1 MRLKPVSVVS
11 FLASLLFQFL
21 AGGDGHFIYNG
32 FDGAWLELD
41 GMAVVEPDGKLALT
55 NVTSQLK
62 GSAFHPTP
70 LRFHETNGTVA
81 RSFSAAFVFAIVTDL
96 VTVGGNGLAFFVGP
110 TKNLSMASP
119 SQFLGL
125 FNPQNN
131 GNASNHV
138 FAVELDTI
146 LNPEFRD
153 INSNHVGVDVNGLA
167 SVVAEPAG
175 YYDDDTGDFRNLTL
189 ISGDAMQV
197 WVDYDGRSTVLNV
210 TLAPVEAP
218 RPKKP
223 LISVTVDLSPVLN
236 GTAYVGLSSST
247 GPFRT
252 RHYVLGWSFA
262 LDGAAPPLDYS
273 NLPKPPRIGDSKRR
287 SKARDVILPVA
298 TPILALAV
306 VAGVS
311 LLLWR
316 RLRYAELREEWE
328 VEFGPH
334 RLAYKDLYIATGG
347 FDGKHLLGVGGF
359 GRVYK
364 GVLPASK
371 KEVAVKVVVSHDDAK
386 LGMKQFVAEV
396 VSLGRLRHR
405 NIVQLLGYCRRKG
418 ELLLV
423 YDYMPNGSL
432 DNWLYDRNATPLG
445 WAQRLSAIRGVASGL
460 LYLHDDWEKV
470 VVHRDIKASNVLLD
484 GEMNAR
490 LGDFGLAKL
499 YDRGTDPQTTSVVG
513 TMGYLAPELACT
525 RRVTPATDVFAFGA
539 FVLEVACGRRPIEHG
554 AVDDNRL
561 VLADWVLERWHNGD
575 VTDTADPRLS
585 GAYDVEEAAAVLRL
599 GLVCSHPAPAARPS
613 MRQVVQYL
621 DGDVPMPEP
630 APTYRSFTAVA
641 LMQNAKGNDSYVASY
656 PLSSATSVGASSV
669 LSGR

>member
-1 MRLKPVSVVS
+1 MRLQPVSVVS
-11 FLASLLFQFL
+11 FLVLLLFQFL

-32 FDGAWLELD
+32 FDGAQLDLD
-41 GMAVVEPDGKLALT
+41 GMAMVEPDGKLALT
-55 NVTSQLK
+55 NITSQLK

-81 RSFSAAFVFAIVTDL
+81 RSFSAAFVFPILTDL
-96 VTVGGNGLAFFVGP
+96 VTVGGNGLAFFIAP

-153 INSNHVGVDVNGLA
+153 MSSNHVGVDVNGLA

-210 TLAPVEAP
+210 TLAPVEAR

-236 GTAYVGLSSST
+236 GTA
-247 GPFRT
+247 
-252 RHYVLGWSFA
+252 FA

-311 LLLWR
+311 LVVWR

-334 RLAYKDLYIATGG
+334 RFGFEDLYRATGG
-347 FDGKHLLGVGGF
+347 FDGKHLLGV
-359 GRVYK
+359 
-364 GVLPASK
+364 
-371 KEVAVKVVVSHDDAK
+371 
-386 LGMKQFVAEV
+386 
-396 VSLGRLRHR
+396 
-405 NIVQLLGYCRRKG
+405 
-418 ELLLV
+418 
-423 YDYMPNGSL
+423 
-432 DNWLYDRNATPLG
+432 
-445 WAQRLSAIRGVASGL
+445 
-460 LYLHDDWEKV
+460 
-470 VVHRDIKASNVLLD
+470 D
-484 GEMNAR
+484 G
-490 LGDFGLAKL
+490 K
-499 YDRGTDPQTTSVVG
+499 PSS
-513 TMGYLAPELACT
+513 
-525 RRVTPATDVFAFGA
+525 
-539 FVLEVACGRRPIEHG
+539 RRP
-554 AVDDNRL
+554 RR
-561 VLADWVLERWHNGD
+561 RW
-575 VTDTADPRLS
+575 P
-585 GAYDVEEAAAVLRL
+585 
-599 GLVCSHPAPAARPS
+599 
-613 MRQVVQYL
+613 
-621 DGDVPMPEP
+621 
-630 APTYRSFTAVA
+630 
-641 LMQNAKGNDSYVASY
+641 
-656 PLSSATSVGASSV
+656 
-669 LSGR
+669 